1 MAFVN
6 NDYDYFHPALSK
18 DEKRLYFSSNQPG
31 GKGGADLYYFSLH
44 PDSAKSN
51 PILLDD
57 RINTEGDELFPTIT
71 GDTLF
76 FSSNGLPGLGGL
88 DLFAIR
94 LSENGSNGEPINMG
108 ALANSSY
115 DDFGLIWKSEKHHGM
130 FSSNRL
136 GSDDIFTIE
145 LLKYPIKITG
155 SVFDAAT
162 EKELTGVRV
171 LLKQDKPTSL
181 PDQQMLTE
189 LYGAYRF
196 EGRSRQS
203 YTLYFTKEGYYT
215 DSIKVNKDSI
225 INDLQIPALL
235 MRPIPPP
242 PPTPKP
248 VDTDGDGIED
258 ASDKCPDFA
267 GLVSNNGCPEI
278 QKKLNELAKLIFFE
292 TDKDVLTTAAY
303 NPLDEAIKIL
313 LAYPKTTLVI
323 EGHTDNVGGNT
334 YNLNLSQRRANRVK
348 NYLISKGVVASRFT
362 KVVGYGMEQPIADN
376 ASSEGQAQ
384 NRRVYI
390 KAQFYE

>member
-1 MAFVN
+1 M
-6 NDYDYFHPALSK
+6 
-18 DEKRLYFSSNQPG
+18 
-31 GKGGADLYYFSLH
+31 
-44 PDSAKSN
+44 
-51 PILLDD
+51 LDD

-88 DLFAIR
+88 DLFSIK
-94 LSENGSNGEPINMG
+94 LSEKGISGEPKNVG
-108 ALANSSY
+108 APFNSSY
-115 DDFGLIWKSEKHHGM
+115 DDFGLIWKSDKRKGL

-145 LLKYPIKITG
+145 ALKYPIKVTG

-171 LLKQDKPTSL
+171 LLKQDEPTSL

-203 YTLYFTKEGYYT
+203 YTLYFTKEGYYN
-215 DSIKVNKDSI
+215 DSIKVYKDSV
-225 INDLQIPALL
+225 INDLQIPALM

-258 ASDKCPDFA
+258 ALDKCPELA
-267 GLVSNNGCPEI
+267 GVISNNGCPEI
-278 QKKLNELAKLIFFE
+278 QKKLNELAKLVFFE
-292 TDKDVLTTAAY
+292 TDKDVLTAAAY
-303 NPLDEAIKIL
+303 TPLDSAVKIL
-313 LAYPKTTLVI
+313 LAYPQTTLII
-323 EGHTDNVGGNT
+323 EGHTDNVASRA
-334 YNLNLSQRRANRVK
+334 YNKGLSQRRANRVK
-348 NYLISKGVVASRFT
+348 NYLISKGIVATRFT
-362 KVVGYGMEQPIADN
+362 SVVGYGLEQPIADN
-376 ASSEGQAQ
+376 ATEEGRAL